1 MISDYTVSV
10 ALVQHNCWY
19 KFNCTL
25 QVDIYIYLNIKIIHQ
40 NYGRYKMLL
49 KILNLNEQFICA
61 WVYLSTIIIIHLQ
74 RIVDV
79 CGVYILLKLIT
90 FNFHLNRQYT
100 DLNNF
105 KILFVNHIF
114 WSDIMFKRV
123 LWNCL
128 MSVTE
133 TIKTHTKNPKHIFDK
148 KKKYIQKKKE
158 TNYQTS
164 F

>member
-1 MISDYTVSV
+1 
-10 ALVQHNCWY
+10 
-19 KFNCTL
+19 
-25 QVDIYIYLNIKIIHQ
+25 
-40 NYGRYKMLL
+40 MLL
-49 KILNLNEQFICA
+49 KIVNLNEQFICA

-148 KKKYIQKKKE
+148 KKIYTKE
-158 TNYQTS
+158 KRDKLSNQFLKEGADS
-164 F
+164 NFNNKSLK

>member
-1 MISDYTVSV
+1 
-10 ALVQHNCWY
+10 
-19 KFNCTL
+19 
-25 QVDIYIYLNIKIIHQ
+25 
-40 NYGRYKMLL
+40 
-49 KILNLNEQFICA
+49 
-61 WVYLSTIIIIHLQ
+61 
-74 RIVDV
+74 
-79 CGVYILLKLIT
+79 
-90 FNFHLNRQYT
+90 
-100 DLNNF
+100 
-105 KILFVNHIF
+105 
-114 WSDIMFKRV
+114 MFKRV